1 MKKFSELKKPSRIK
15 KMFEA
20 EANLPSNYNE
30 LSKEELVKMLQGNTQ
45 EGKEDQAQEEKEV
58 EIEEK
63 PEILGEGSHPGKLF
77 SKLFESREMA
87 HIYHL
92 QVNGDMGSHAKHTA
106 LNDYYEGVL
115 EFVDDLIETF
125 QGQYGIVEEYDVI
138 DTSETRSKDTIEYF
152 NELAR
157 FIKEERKCINLEDT
171 HLHSIIDDIVVLLY
185 KTLYKLKY
193 TK

>member
-1 MKKFSELKKPSRIK
+1 MKKFSELKKPSKTRRINEQDEL
-15 KMFEA
+15 MPANLPQNVAGAQAQAQAEA
-20 EANLPSNYNE
+20 EAG
-30 LSKEELVKMLQGNTQ
+30 VQ
-45 EGKEDQAQEEKEV
+45 
-58 EIEEK
+58 K

-92 QVNGDMGSHAKHTA
+92 QVKGDMGSHAKHTA
-106 LNDYYEGVL
+106 LGEYYEGVL
-115 EFVDDLIETF
+115 GFIDELIETF

-138 DTSETRSKDTIEYF
+138 DTKETGTKDTIEYF

-157 FIKEERKCINLEDT
+157 FIKEERKCINAEDT
-171 HLHSIIDDIVVLLY
+171 HLHNIIDEVVALVY

-193 TK
+193 NK

>member
-115 EFVDDLIETF
+115 GLIDSIIEAF

-157 FIKEERKCINLEDT
+157 FIKVERKCINLEDT
-171 HLHSIIDDIVVLLY
+171 HLHSIIDDIVVLIY
-185 KTLYKLKY
+185 QTLYKLKY

>member
-1 MKKFSELKKPSRIK
+1 MKKFSELKKPSKIK

-45 EGKEDQAQEEKEV
+45 EGKEDQAQEEREV

-115 EFVDDLIETF
+115 ELIDSIIEAF